1 MILVFYSRY
10 MQSGYQCF
18 YSLVSKSKEKIRCL
32 IDSENTLIKA
42 DFFGVRKGALIR
54 PEGEAKV
61 PVYTWV
67 WSKAFEHPRYIFP
80 QNPPHNSKDNI
91 PTFE

>member
-18 YSLVSKSKEKIRCL
+18 YSLISKSNEKIRCL
-32 IDSENTLIKA
+32 MDSENTRITTGFLARIS
-42 DFFGVRKGALIR
+42 ALIR
-54 PEGEAKV
+54 REGEATV
-61 PVYTWV
+61 PFYTWV